1 MNLIIC
7 GILSSVAILYCVLF
21 DETLMFN
28 MMMCV
33 FCLVA
38 IISLWSGNNTAE
50 AEDRDKTS
58 PEAEKVD
65 KQE

>member
-1 MNLIIC
+1 MIIC
-7 GILSSVAILYCVLF
+7 GILSSAAILYCVLF

-50 AEDRDKTS
+50 AEDKDMTS
-58 PEAEKVD
+58 PEAEKED
-65 KQE
+65 KQN